1 MCHDGLVGDPFGR
14 QRLADIGLDDGA
26 DVVGGLF
33 LVQMLGGKHDLGR
46 FHRLAAGIAQGHLA
60 LGVGAE
66 RLFLAGFARRGQ
78 QLQDLV
84 AVVQRRRHQ
93 DRGLAA
99 GIAEHDAL
107 VARAFIL
114 VAAGVHALGDMRRL
128 GMQQHFDLGLFPV
141 KAVLLVAD
149 ILDRGPRHR
158 FDLFWADRFG
168 ATGLARDHHPV
179 GGGQGLAGGADVPGA
194 HAFLGAF
201 AEEQVHH
208 FVGNPVTD
216 LVGMAFRN
224 AFRGE
229 EIIRPR
235 HLLCP

>member
-1 MCHDGLVGDPFGR
+1 MVLIQV
-14 QRLADIGLDDGA
+14 
-26 DVVGGLF
+26 
-33 LVQMLGGKHDLGR
+33 LGGEHDLGR
-46 FHRLAAGIAQGHLA
+46 FHRLAARITQGHLA
-60 LGVGAE
+60 LGIRAQ
-66 RLFLAGFARRGQ
+66 RLFLARFAGLGQ

-84 AVVQRRRHQ
+84 AVMQRRRHQ
-93 DRGLAA
+93 HRGFAA

-114 VAAGVHALGDMRRL
+114 VAAGVDALGDVRRL
-128 GMQQHFDLGLFPV
+128 GVQQDFHLRRLPV

-149 ILDRGPRHR
+149 ILDGGARHR
-158 FDLFWADRFG
+158 FDFLRADRFG
-168 ATGLARDHHPV
+168 ATGLARDDHAV

-201 AEEQVHH
+201 AEEQIHH
-208 FVGNPVTD
+208 FVGNAVTD

-235 HLLCP
+235 HGDVLKKPKRAPLYRVWPGGQQHMSILTFPCL